1 MMERYR
7 IQRLSIIGMM
17 VISLCS
23 LANAE
28 ETSPLTRY
36 VGISGIIE
44 QAVVAGPELEVIPQ
58 TDRKAP
64 LVVRIVAAY
73 PHGTAFRYDIEF
85 YGLEPGTYDLM
96 KYLRPKDGSAASE
109 SIPLNVTIVPALGP
123 GPATPHPLTP
133 GKLPWL
139 GGYRETL
146 LIGGI
151 LWFIVL
157 MLLLFWRRGNPVNE
171 QDIANL
177 PAATLADQ
185 LRPIVQNAIAGK
197 SSTRELA
204 ALEQMLLSFWRKK
217 LGVERLSPRDAI
229 TALKSHPESA
239 ALLVE
244 LENWLHRPGER
255 RSVDVAELL
264 LPYQDLP
271 AEPELA
277 EVSS

>member
-1 MMERYR
+1 MMDRCR
-7 IQRLSIIGMM
+7 IHMLAVMALM
-17 VISLCS
+17 TVELCS
-23 LANAE
+23 SATADE
-28 ETSPLTRY
+28 PSSLTRY

-44 QAVVAGPELEVIPQ
+44 QAVVAGTELEVIPQ

-73 PHGTAFRYDIEF
+73 PHGTAFRYDIEY

-96 KYLRPKDGSAASE
+96 KYLRRKDGSAATDL
-109 SIPLNVTIVPALGP
+109 IPVNVTIVPALGP

-133 GKLPWL
+133 SKLPWL

-157 MLLLFWRRGNPVNE
+157 MLLIFWRRRKPMDEKGG
-171 QDIANL
+171 ANL
-177 PAATLADQ
+177 PAPTLADQ
-185 LRPIVQNAIAGK
+185 LRPLVQNAIAGK

-204 ALEQMLLSFWRKK
+204 SLEQTLLTFWRKK
-217 LGVERLSPRDAI
+217 LGVEQLSPRDAI

-277 EVSS
+277 EVST